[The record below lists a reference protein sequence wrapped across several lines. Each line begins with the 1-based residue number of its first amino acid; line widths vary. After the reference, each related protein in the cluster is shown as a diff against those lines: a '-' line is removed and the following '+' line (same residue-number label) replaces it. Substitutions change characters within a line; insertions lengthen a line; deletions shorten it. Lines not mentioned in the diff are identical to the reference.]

1 MSDHP
6 NIARLREGYTA
17 FGKGD
22 LAALDDLFAEDIRWH
37 EPGRNQLAGTYEGR
51 SAVYEMFGRLMQ
63 VTEGSFRADVR
74 TMFADDE
81 QAVAVVDVTA
91 HRGDASFALTNTHL
105 FRFSGEKIV
114 EFWEM
119 TGDQYAVDAVF
130 G

>member
-37 EPGRNQLAGTYEGR
+37 VPGRNQLAGTYEGR

-81 QAVAVVDVTA
+81 HAVAIVDETA